1 MSLIRDYNGDSNIYG
16 LKGHSTFMSFCKFR
30 SLMKRNLRSSHTNS
44 FSRKLLLSTR
54 PSATKHSPNKS
65 FNISLN
71 FLDSD
76 KSVKIDYSS
85 LRLFKI
91 GPVSLYSLKLVYQNT
106 PSNNNFDDSQVGPI
120 YGYGQNALRS
130 SLLLSGIKGSMRI
143 FSVSLSLR
151 VHRYATAQAPKID
164 TAGPTYV

>member
-1 MSLIRDYNGDSNIYG
+1 MWHI
-16 LKGHSTFMSFCKFR
+16 
-30 SLMKRNLRSSHTNS
+30 
-44 FSRKLLLSTR
+44 LSILCL
-54 PSATKHSPNKS
+54 HVIGFKS

-71 FLDSD
+71 FLDSE

-85 LRLFKI
+85 LPLFKI

-143 FSVSLSLR
+143 FSVSLSLD
-151 VHRYATAQAPKID
+151 HRQKCRQGRHWGYTGMLPLRPPRSILLVQLMSKYIYVID
-164 TAGPTYV
+164 KSLFSFFYTSLIFW